1 MAKWFTVGLPLSLG
15 FEPVKH
21 IGRTYMVTPFGEAG
35 LLIVSQ
41 NGRDRHRILGSL
53 QMRSS
58 GQAKEPEFG
67 RRILRFFGR
76 GTDPFSTTT
85 SRASSE

>member
-41 NGRDRHRILGSL
+41 NARAGVGFSVGADARLEGHENPMTILPS
-53 QMRSS
+53 
-58 GQAKEPEFG
+58 
-67 RRILRFFGR
+67 
-76 GTDPFSTTT
+76 
-85 SRASSE
+85 